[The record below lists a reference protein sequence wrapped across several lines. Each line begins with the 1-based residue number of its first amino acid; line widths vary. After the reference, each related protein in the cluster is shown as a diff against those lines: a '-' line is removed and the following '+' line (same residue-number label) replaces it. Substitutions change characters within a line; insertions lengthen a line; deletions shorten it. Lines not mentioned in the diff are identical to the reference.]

1 MKVSMLHKRI
11 EGIVIAVGIFLNGQA
26 FGQRSAALPSDTLAE
41 IGVSVI
47 TARDFLERIELM
59 PWPGKDRAAEHDSAK
74 IRALRSLVAEY
85 LLAQEA
91 AVRGLGRDSSSQR
104 RRLELERLMVRDEL
118 YKREVLSRVSVDPQ
132 ELSLGL
138 RRYPRELKILFLRA
152 PTRAAAGEL
161 RDSLGTYRTVD
172 STLRRV
178 SSRLLIRCDT
188 LSLQFGSLDRTLEDT
203 AYALNSRRS
212 LSGVLRSDL
221 YGWGLVVFLG
231 EGSNAEALKK
241 SIPDRRTAVENII
254 RRRKQ
259 DARAASFTGSILSPQ
274 RAEAD
279 SALFEMMAAVLQ
291 GLVLHDPAAR
301 ASKGVYRIFV
311 ADLDTVE
318 RVLERDLQ
326 RVFVQVSS
334 GGLTLAEVLD
344 ELRSREMSMVS
355 LDPERFRNRLNA
367 YIKDVVGAELIARE
381 GYRQGLERSENVRR
395 DVAVWERTWLAT
407 ALIRN
412 LTESVEVTDAEVM
425 DYCVR
430 NGAVLGRPY
439 EVNIREVLSDSLAG
453 ALRVLERMSNG
464 EDLADLAREVST
476 RNVWREKGGESGYF
490 NVGAQ
495 PALGFTALWTDS
507 GSIGGPVRLPE
518 GFSLFR
524 LLGKRVAVRDSVP
537 SPDSLRALARSAVW
551 AERQRRVVEE
561 YVSRLAK
568 ESGVN
573 IHYDRLRSLHV
584 NPANMVTRR
593 FIGFGGVITAV
604 PSITPIWR
612 WEGEQPDV
620 VP

>member
-1 MKVSMLHKRI
+1 MLHIRI
-11 EGIVIAVGIFLNGQA
+11 KGIVIAAGVLLNMQA
-26 FGQRSAALPSDTLAE
+26 FGQKSAALPADTLAE
-41 IGVSVI
+41 IGTGVI

-91 AVRGLGRDSSSQR
+91 AVRGLGRDSSTQR

-118 YKREVLSRVSVDPQ
+118 YKREVLNSVSVGTQ

-138 RRYPRELKILFLRA
+138 RRYPRELEILFLRA
-152 PTRAAAGEL
+152 PARVAAEEL
-161 RDSLGTYRTVD
+161 RDSLQTYRTVD

-178 SSRLLIRCDT
+178 SSRLLTGSDT
-188 LSLQFGSLDRTLEDT
+188 LFLQFGSMDRTLEDT
-203 AYALNSRRS
+203 AYALNSRRAV
-212 LSGVLRSDL
+212 SGVLRSDL
-221 YGWGLVVFLG
+221 YGWGLVVLLG
-231 EGSNAEALKK
+231 ERSNADALKK
-241 SIPDRRTAVENII
+241 SIPDRRTAVESII
-254 RRRKQ
+254 RRRKE

-279 SALFEMMAAVLQ
+279 PVLFETTAATLHD
-291 GLVLHDPAAR
+291 LVLRDPAAR

-311 ADLDTVE
+311 TDLDTVE
-318 RVLERDLQ
+318 RMLEKDLQ
-326 RVFVQVSS
+326 RDFVHTAS
-334 GGLTLAEVLD
+334 GGLTVADVLD
-344 ELRSREMSMVS
+344 GLRSRDMSMTS
-355 LDPERFRNRLNA
+355 LDPERFRNSLNA
-367 YIKDVVGAELIARE
+367 YIKDVVAGELIARE
-381 GYRQGLERSENVRR
+381 GYRQGLEGSENVRR
-395 DVAVWERTWLAT
+395 DVAVWERTWAAT
-407 ALIRN
+407 ALIKN

-453 ALRVLERMSNG
+453 ALRVLERMGNG
-464 EDLADLAREVST
+464 EDLADLARGLST
-476 RNVWREKGGESGYF
+476 RDGWREKGGESGYF

-495 PALGFTALWTDS
+495 PALGFAALWTDS
-507 GSIGGPVRLPE
+507 GSIGGPVKLPE

-537 SPDSLRALARSAVW
+537 SADSLRVLARRALW
-551 AERQRRVVEE
+551 GERQRRVVEE

-568 ESGVN
+568 ENGVN
-573 IHYDRLRSLHV
+573 IHYDRLRRLHV

-604 PSITPIWR
+604 PSITPIWQ
-612 WEGEQPDV
+612 WEGEQPDI

>member
-1 MKVSMLHKRI
+1 MPQQRMAEILFSL
-11 EGIVIAVGIFLNGQA
+11 VILLGGQT
-26 FGQRSAALPSDTLAE
+26 FGQRTSALPSDTLAE
-41 IGVSVI
+41 IGPAVI

-74 IRALRSLVAEY
+74 IRALRSLAAEY

-91 AVRGLGRDSSSQR
+91 AVKGLGHDSSTQR

-118 YKREVLSRVSVDPQ
+118 YKREVLSRVDVETR
-132 ELSLGL
+132 ELSPGL
-138 RRYPRELKILFLRA
+138 RRYPRELQILFLRA

-161 RDSLGTYRTVD
+161 RDSLGTRRAID
-172 STLRRV
+172 STLRRI
-178 SSRLLIRCDT
+178 SSRLLIGADT
-188 LSLQFGSLDRTLEDT
+188 LFLQFGSMDRTLEDT
-203 AYALNSRRS
+203 AYALSSRRRV
-212 LSGVLRSDL
+212 SGVLRSDV
-221 YGWGLVVFLG
+221 YGWGLAVLLG
-231 EGSNAEALKK
+231 ERSNADALKK

-259 DARAASFTGSILSPQ
+259 DERAASFTGSVLSPQ

-279 SALFEMMAAVLQ
+279 PVLFETAAARLHE
-291 GLVLHDPAAR
+291 LVLRDPAAH

-318 RVLERDLQ
+318 RTLEADLQ
-326 RVFVQVSS
+326 RVFVQTAS
-334 GGLTLAEVLD
+334 GGLTVADVLD
-344 ELRSREMSMVS
+344 GLRSRDMSVVS

-367 YIKDVVGAELIARE
+367 CIRDVVAGELIARE

-395 DVAVWERTWLAT
+395 DVAVWERTWAAT

-412 LTESVEVTDAEVM
+412 LTESVKVTDAGVM

-453 ALRVLERMSNG
+453 ALRVIERMSNG
-464 EDLADLAREVST
+464 EDLADIAREVST
-476 RNVWREKGGESGYF
+476 RKSWREKGGESGYF
-490 NVGAQ
+490 SVGAK
-495 PALGFTALWTDS
+495 PALGFAALWTDS
-507 GSIGGPVRLPE
+507 GSIGGPVKLPE
-518 GFSLFR
+518 GYSLFR
-524 LLGKRVAVRDSVP
+524 VLGKRVSVRDSAP
-537 SPDSLRALARSAVW
+537 SPDSLKVLARRAAW

-561 YVSRLAK
+561 CVRRLAK
-568 ESGVN
+568 ENGVN
-573 IHYDRLRSLHV
+573 IHYDRLRRLGV
-584 NPANMVTRR
+584 TPANMATRR

-604 PSITPIWR
+604 PSITPIWQ
-612 WEGEQPDV
+612 WEGEKPNL

>member
-1 MKVSMLHKRI
+1 MVHIRI
-11 EGIVIAVGIFLNGQA
+11 KGIVIAAGVLLNMQA
-26 FGQRSAALPSDTLAE
+26 FGQKSAALPADTLAE
-41 IGVSVI
+41 IGTGVI

-59 PWPGKDRAAEHDSAK
+59 PWPGKDRAAQHDSAK

-91 AVRGLGRDSSSQR
+91 AVRGLGRDSSTQR

-118 YKREVLSRVSVDPQ
+118 YKREVLNSVSVGTQ

-138 RRYPRELKILFLRA
+138 RRYPRELEILFLRA
-152 PTRAAAGEL
+152 PARVAAEEL
-161 RDSLGTYRTVD
+161 RDSLQTYRTVD

-178 SSRLLIRCDT
+178 SSRLLTGSDT
-188 LSLQFGSLDRTLEDT
+188 LFLQFGSMDRTLEDT
-203 AYALNSRRS
+203 AYALNSRRAV
-212 LSGVLRSDL
+212 SGVLRSDL
-221 YGWGLVVFLG
+221 YGWGLVVLLG
-231 EGSNAEALKK
+231 ERSNADALKK
-241 SIPDRRTAVENII
+241 SIPDRRTAVESII

-259 DARAASFTGSILSPQ
+259 DAHAASFTGSILSPQ

-279 SALFEMMAAVLQ
+279 PVLFETTAATLHD
-291 GLVLHDPAAR
+291 LVLRDPAAR

-311 ADLDTVE
+311 TDLDTVE
-318 RVLERDLQ
+318 RMLEKDLQ
-326 RVFVQVSS
+326 RDFVHTAS
-334 GGLTLAEVLD
+334 GGLTVADVLD
-344 ELRSREMSMVS
+344 GLRSRDMSMTS

-367 YIKDVVGAELIARE
+367 YIKDVVAGELIARE
-381 GYRQGLERSENVRR
+381 GYRQGLEGSENVRR
-395 DVAVWERTWLAT
+395 DVAVWERTWAAT
-407 ALIRN
+407 ALIKN

-453 ALRVLERMSNG
+453 ALRVLERMGNG
-464 EDLADLAREVST
+464 EDLADLARGLST
-476 RNVWREKGGESGYF
+476 RDGWREKGGESGYF

-495 PALGFTALWTDS
+495 PALGFAALWTDS
-507 GSIGGPVRLPE
+507 GSIGGPVKLPE

-537 SPDSLRALARSAVW
+537 SADSLKVLARRALW
-551 AERQRRVVEE
+551 GERQRRVVEE

-568 ESGVN
+568 ENGVN
-573 IHYDRLRSLHV
+573 IHYDRLRRLHV

-604 PSITPIWR
+604 PSITPIWQ
-612 WEGEQPDV
+612 WEGEQPDI